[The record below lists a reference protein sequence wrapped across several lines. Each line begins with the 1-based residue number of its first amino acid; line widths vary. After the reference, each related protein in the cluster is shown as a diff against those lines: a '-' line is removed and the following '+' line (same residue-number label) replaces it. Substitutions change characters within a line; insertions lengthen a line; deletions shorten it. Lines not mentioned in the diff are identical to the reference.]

1 MWYVLVG
8 VLSPRVFYIYSAATF
23 DHHEIILNMLQVEQA
38 CSALSALASDD
49 SVALQLMKADIMQPI
64 GIVLKSAGR
73 EEVISVLQVV
83 VQLAFTSDI
92 VAEKMLTKDVLKSL
106 KILCAH
112 KDPEAS

>member
-1 MWYVLVG
+1 M
-8 VLSPRVFYIYSAATF
+8 
-23 DHHEIILNMLQVEQA
+23 IIVDILQVEQA

-73 EEVISVLQVV
+73 EEIISVLQVV
-83 VQLAFTSDI
+83 VKLAFTSDT
-92 VAEKMLTKDVLKSL
+92 VAVKMLTKDVLKSL
-106 KILCAH
+106 KNLCAY

>member
-1 MWYVLVG
+1 M
-8 VLSPRVFYIYSAATF
+8 
-23 DHHEIILNMLQVEQA
+23 IILNMLQVEQA